1 MLALFME
8 IKNQHGCDDAGQAT
22 FSDLCDHHIE
32 IVSPAAMPTMK
43 PLL

>member
-1 MLALFME
+1 MGALMQVRLLA
-8 IKNQHGCDDAGQAT
+8 
-22 FSDLCDHHIE
+22 DLCDHHIE